1 MQREFHQARQNAA
14 QRHRVPILSLPQDI
28 QSADPPGIRRALAAT
43 RHLLEMYRRQLKD
56 DKAKRALQRLERRL
70 IAIASQLNRIAAEEK

>member
-1 MQREFHQARQNAA
+1 
-14 QRHRVPILSLPQDI
+14 
-28 QSADPPGIRRALAAT
+28 
-43 RHLLEMYRRQLKD
+43 MYRRQLKD